1 MQTVNITISKD
12 ALVKSVENLLWKYGK
27 AIEDADNY
35 KQVYNVQSEHG
46 AHTVDNKVLSD
57 SFVRRSKEAIDL
69 MREFVTGNIS
79 YGTDGSP
86 AFVLNMPERWIGKE
100 ALLQAAVNRYVE
112 DGMMADWLNVTAPN
126 EAAIYTTRLTQDST
140 DITVELYKKGR
151 PL

>member
-12 ALVKSVENLLWKYGK
+12 ALMKSVESLLWKYGRT
-27 AIEDADNY
+27 IEGADNY
-35 KQVYNVQSEHG
+35 RQVFNVQSEHG
-46 AHTVDNKVLSD
+46 AHPVDEKVLSD
-57 SFVRRSKEAIDL
+57 SFSRRSKEAIDL
-69 MREFVTGNIS
+69 MREFFTGNIN
-79 YGTDGSP
+79 YDTDGSP

-112 DGMMADWLNVTAPN
+112 DGMMSDWLNVTAPN
-126 EAAIYTTRLTQDST
+126 ETAIYTTRLTQDST